1 MQLSFP
7 SELPEEWKL
16 FSVVQVNK
24 TDLGRKSEAMCY
36 CLDFIHT
43 FKRGIPN
50 ESCLTWLYSESNLND
65 ADTFNHLAISI
76 GYTLAK

>member
-50 ESCLTWLYSESNLND
+50 ESCLT
-65 ADTFNHLAISI
+65 
-76 GYTLAK
+76 